1 MTTTTA
7 TASATSST
15 AASTTDTTALGKTQL
30 ASSFDTF
37 LKLLTSQLKN
47 QDPLSP
53 LDSNQF
59 TQQLVQM
66 TGVEQQI
73 GTNDLLKKLVSNSGS
88 TISQAVA
95 VIGKDVQASV
105 ATAGLSGGKA
115 SWNYS
120 LDRAASDVKLE
131 VLDSN
136 GKVVH
141 AEAPSDNQAGDHS
154 LSWDGKDL
162 SGRQLP
168 DGGTYTLRVTA
179 VDSSQ
184 TPVTSNISIKGRVT
198 AVEQS
203 NGAILLSVGG
213 AKIPFSSVTTVTEAT
228 ATPAGA

>member
-7 TASATSST
+7 TASAAST
-15 AASTTDTTALGKTQL
+15 AQDTGALGKTRL

-73 GTNDLLKKLVSNSGS
+73 FSNDLLKQLVSNSGS
-88 TISQAVA
+88 TVSQAVS
-95 VIGKDVQASV
+95 VIGKDIQASV
-105 ATAGLSGGKA
+105 PTSGLSGGKA
-115 SWNYS
+115 NWNYK
-120 LDRAASDVKLE
+120 LDRAATDVKLE

-136 GKVVH
+136 GKIVH
-141 AEAPSDNQAGDHS
+141 AEAATDNAAGDHT
-154 LSWDGKDL
+154 LTWNGKDL
-162 SGRQLP
+162 AGRQLP
-168 DGGTYTLRVTA
+168 DGGAYTLRVTA
-179 VDSSQ
+179 ADSSH
-184 TPVTSNISIKGRVT
+184 TPVTSSVSIKGRVT

-213 AKIPFSSVTTVTEAT
+213 AKIPFSSVTTVTEAVT
-228 ATPAGA
+228 TPAGA

>member
-7 TASATSST
+7 TASAAST
-15 AASTTDTTALGKTQL
+15 AQDTGALGKTRL

-73 GTNDLLKKLVSNSGS
+73 FSNDLLKQLVSNSGS
-88 TISQAVA
+88 TVSQAVS
-95 VIGKDVQASV
+95 VIGKDIQASV
-105 ATAGLSGGKA
+105 PTSGLSGGKA
-115 SWNYS
+115 NWNYK
-120 LDRAASDVKLE
+120 LDRAATDVKLE

-136 GKVVH
+136 GKIVH
-141 AEAPSDNQAGDHS
+141 AEAATDNAAGDHT
-154 LSWDGKDL
+154 LSWNGKDL
-162 SGRQLP
+162 SGSQLP
-168 DGGTYTLRVTA
+168 DGGAYTLRVTA
-179 VDSSQ
+179 ADSSHA
-184 TPVTSNISIKGRVT
+184 PVTSSVSIKGRVT

-213 AKIPFSSVTTVTEAT
+213 AKIPFSSVTTVTEAAT
-228 ATPAGA
+228 TPAGA

>member
-7 TASATSST
+7 ATSAAAATT
-15 AASTTDTTALGKTQL
+15 ATDSGALGKARL

-73 GTNDLLKKLVSNSGS
+73 YSNDLLKQLVTNSGS
-88 TISQAVA
+88 TVAQAVS

-105 ATAGLSGGKA
+105 ATSGLSGGKA
-115 SWNYS
+115 SWNYK
-120 LDRAASDVKLE
+120 LDRAATDVKLE
-131 VLDSN
+131 IVDAN
-136 GKVVH
+136 GKLVH
-141 AEAPSDNQAGDHS
+141 AEAAGATAAGEHT
-154 LSWDGKDL
+154 LNWNGKDL
-162 SGRQLP
+162 AGSQLP
-168 DGGTYTLRVTA
+168 NGGTYTLRVTA
-179 VDSSQ
+179 MDASNTTVASS
-184 TPVTSNISIKGRVT
+184 VSIKGRVT

-213 AKIPFSSVTTVTEAT
+213 AKIPFSSVTTVTEAV
-228 ATPAGA
+228 PAGV

>member
-7 TASATSST
+7 AAST
-15 AASTTDTTALGKTQL
+15 AAASTATDSGALGKARL

-73 GTNDLLKKLVSNSGS
+73 YSNDLLKQLVSSSGS
-88 TISQAVA
+88 TVSQAVS

-105 ATAGLSGGKA
+105 ATSALAGGKA
-115 SWNYS
+115 NWNYK
-120 LDRAASDVKLE
+120 LDRAAADVKLE
-131 VLDSN
+131 ILDSN
-136 GKVVH
+136 GKIVH
-141 AEAPSDNQAGDHS
+141 AEAASNAAAGNHA
-154 LSWDGKDL
+154 LSWNGKNL
-162 SGRQLP
+162 AGAQLP

-179 VDSSQ
+179 MDA
-184 TPVTSNISIKGRVT
+184 SNTTVASTVSIKGRVT

-213 AKIPFSSVTTVTEAT
+213 TKIPFSSVTTVSEA
-228 ATPAGA
+228 APAGV

>member
-7 TASATSST
+7 ATT
-15 AASTTDTTALGKTQL
+15 AAPSTTPSTTDTTTLGKARL

-73 GTNDLLKKLVSNSGS
+73 GTNDLLKQLVSNTGS
-88 TISQAVA
+88 TVSQAVS
-95 VIGKDVQASV
+95 VIGKDVQAAV
-105 ATAGLSGGKA
+105 ATSGLSGGKA
-115 SWNYS
+115 NWNYK
-120 LDRAASDVKLE
+120 LDRAATDVKVE

-136 GKVVH
+136 GKIVH
-141 AEAPSDNQAGDHS
+141 AEAPTDTKAGDHVFT
-154 LSWDGKDL
+154 WDGKDL
-162 SGRQLP
+162 SGAKLP

-179 VDSSQ
+179 VDAAH
-184 TPVTSNISIKGRVT
+184 TAVTSSVSIKGRVT

-203 NGAILLSVGG
+203 NGAILLSIGG
-213 AKIPFSSVTTVTEAT
+213 AKIPFSAVTSVTEA
-228 ATPAGA
+228 ATTPTGA

>member
-7 TASATSST
+7 TASAAST
-15 AASTTDTTALGKTQL
+15 AQDTGALGKTRL

-73 GTNDLLKKLVSNSGS
+73 FSNDLLKQLVSNSGS
-88 TISQAVA
+88 TVSQAVS
-95 VIGKDVQASV
+95 VIGKDIQASV
-105 ATAGLSGGKA
+105 PTSGLSGGKA
-115 SWNYS
+115 NWNYK
-120 LDRAASDVKLE
+120 LDRAATDVKLE

-136 GKVVH
+136 GKIVH
-141 AEAPSDNQAGDHS
+141 AEAATDNAAGDHT
-154 LSWDGKDL
+154 LTWNGKDL
-162 SGRQLP
+162 SGSQLP
-168 DGGTYTLRVTA
+168 DGGAYTLRVTA
-179 VDSSQ
+179 ADSSHA
-184 TPVTSNISIKGRVT
+184 PVTSSVSIKGRVT

-213 AKIPFSSVTTVTEAT
+213 AKIPFSSVTTVTEAAT
-228 ATPAGA
+228 TPAGA

>member
-7 TASATSST
+7 TASAAST
-15 AASTTDTTALGKTQL
+15 AQDTGALGKTRL

-73 GTNDLLKKLVSNSGS
+73 FSNDLLKQLVSNSGS
-88 TISQAVA
+88 TVSQAVS
-95 VIGKDVQASV
+95 VIGKDIQASV
-105 ATAGLSGGKA
+105 PTSGLSGGKA
-115 SWNYS
+115 NWNYN
-120 LDRAASDVKLE
+120 LDRAATDVKLE

-136 GKVVH
+136 GKIVH
-141 AEAPSDNQAGDHS
+141 AEAATDNAAGDHT
-154 LSWDGKDL
+154 LTWNGKDL
-162 SGRQLP
+162 SGSQLP
-168 DGGTYTLRVTA
+168 DGGAYTLRVTA
-179 VDSSQ
+179 ADSSHA
-184 TPVTSNISIKGRVT
+184 PVTSSVSIKGRVT

-213 AKIPFSSVTTVTEAT
+213 TKIPFSSVTTVTEA
-228 ATPAGA
+228 ATKPAGA

>member
-7 TASATSST
+7 TASAAST
-15 AASTTDTTALGKTQL
+15 AQDTGALGKTRL

-73 GTNDLLKKLVSNSGS
+73 FSNDLLKQLVSNSGS
-88 TISQAVA
+88 TVSQAVS
-95 VIGKDVQASV
+95 VIGKDIQASV
-105 ATAGLSGGKA
+105 PTSGLSGGKA
-115 SWNYS
+115 NWNYK
-120 LDRAASDVKLE
+120 LDRAATDVKLE

-136 GKVVH
+136 GKIVH
-141 AEAPSDNQAGDHS
+141 AEAATDNAAGNHT
-154 LSWDGKDL
+154 LTWNGKDL
-162 SGRQLP
+162 SGSQLP
-168 DGGTYTLRVTA
+168 DGGAYTLRVTA
-179 VDSSQ
+179 ADSSHA
-184 TPVTSNISIKGRVT
+184 PVTSSVSIKGRVT

-213 AKIPFSSVTTVTEAT
+213 AKIPFSSVTTVTEAAT
-228 ATPAGA
+228 TPAGA

>member
-1 MTTTTA
+1 MPTTTA
-7 TASATSST
+7 ATT
-15 AASTTDTTALGKTQL
+15 TPVAAATDTGTIGKARL

-73 GTNDLLKKLVSNSGS
+73 FSNDLLKQLVSNSGS
-88 TISQAVA
+88 TVTQAVS

-105 ATAGLSGGKA
+105 DTAGLVGGKA
-115 SWNYS
+115 SWNYK
-120 LDRAASDVKLE
+120 LDRAATDVKLE
-131 VLDSN
+131 IIDSN

-141 AEAPSDNQAGDHS
+141 AEAASDSAAGDHAMT
-154 LSWDGKDL
+154 WNGKTL
-162 SGRQLP
+162 SGAQLP

-179 VDSSQ
+179 VDAANAAVAS
-184 TPVTSNISIKGRVT
+184 TISINGRVT

-203 NGAILLSVGG
+203 NGTILLSVGG
-213 AKIPFSSVTTVTEAT
+213 AKIPFNAVTKVTEA
-228 ATPAGA
+228 ATTTAGA